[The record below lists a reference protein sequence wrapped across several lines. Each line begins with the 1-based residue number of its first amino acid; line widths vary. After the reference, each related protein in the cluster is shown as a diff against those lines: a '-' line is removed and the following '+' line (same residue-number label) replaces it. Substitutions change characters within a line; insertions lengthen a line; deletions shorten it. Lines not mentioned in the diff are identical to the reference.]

1 MLRKWKTL
9 GAAAVVAA
17 GLMLNSASALE
28 KKVSS
33 AEQWGLKPN
42 AVELKSIGPMAF
54 GPDGVLIVSDPQ
66 TATLYA
72 ISTEDAGG
80 DPGKAAY
87 NMADVTKQLA
97 DALGGTPEQI
107 MIKELIVNPE
117 TGNLFLGVSSG
128 DKKNALVK
136 IDNTGKVTKVA
147 LDKVASAKVEL
158 PNPPEDKEIEANGRK
173 RNRRLESIT
182 DLAYS
187 EGKVLVSGVVN
198 AAESSTVRE
207 IAFPFA
213 AADTGTPVEIYHA
226 AHGKTENNAAIRTF
240 VPFKVNGEATILAGF
255 TCTPLVSFPVAE
267 LTKGKKTKGT
277 TVAELGNR
285 NTPLDMFLY
294 EKNGQTFLL
303 MSNSA
308 RGVMKIPTKGINEKA
323 GLTEPVKGG
332 GTAGHEFEAITSWQ
346 GVQQMDKLGTSQAV
360 LLVKNGDA
368 PAELKTVELP

>member
-1 MLRKWKTL
+1 MLRICKSL
-9 GAAAVVAA
+9 GVAAVVAA
-17 GLMLNSASALE
+17 GLSLNSASALE

-33 AEQWGLKPN
+33 AEQWGLKP
-42 AVELKSIGPMAF
+42 AAIELKSIGPMAF

-87 NMADVTKQLA
+87 NIADVSKQLA
-97 DALGGTPEQI
+97 GALGGSPEQI

-117 TGNLFLGVSSG
+117 TGNLFLGVSTA

-136 IDNTGKVTKVA
+136 IDNTGKISKVP

-158 PNPPEDKEIEANGRK
+158 PNPPEDKEITTGGRS

-198 AAESSTVRE
+198 AADSSTVRE
-207 IAFPFA
+207 IAFPFT

-226 AHGKTENNAAIRTF
+226 AHGSL
-240 VPFKVNGEATILAGF
+240 GE
-255 TCTPLVSFPVAE
+255 
-267 LTKGKKTKGT
+267 
-277 TVAELGNR
+277 
-285 NTPLDMFLY
+285 
-294 EKNGQTFLL
+294 
-303 MSNSA
+303 
-308 RGVMKIPTKGINEKA
+308 
-323 GLTEPVKGG
+323 
-332 GTAGHEFEAITSWQ
+332 
-346 GVQQMDKLGTSQAV
+346 
-360 LLVKNGDA
+360 
-368 PAELKTVELP
+368 

>member
-1 MLRKWKTL
+1 MLRSWKSLST
-9 GAAAVVAA
+9 AAILTASLAINANAA
-17 GLMLNSASALE
+17 E
-28 KKVSS
+28 KKASS
-33 AEQWGLKPN
+33 AEQWGLKANP
-42 AVELKSIGPMAF
+42 VELKSIGPMAF

-66 TATLYA
+66 AATVYA

-87 NMADVTKQLA
+87 NMADVAKQLA
-97 DALGGTPEQI
+97 GALGGTPDQI

-128 DKKNALVK
+128 DKKNGLVK
-136 IDNTGKVTKVA
+136 IDNTGKITKIA

-158 PNPPEDKEIEANGRK
+158 PNPPEDKEITTGGRS
-173 RNRRLESIT
+173 RNRRMESIT

-187 EGKVLVSGVVN
+187 EGKVLVSGMVN
-198 AAESSTVRE
+198 ATDASTVRE

-226 AHGKTENNAAIRTF
+226 AHGRSENNAAIRTF

-255 TCTPLVSFPVAE
+255 TCTPLVKFPVAE

-294 EKNGQTFLL
+294 EKNGQSYLL
-303 MSNSA
+303 MANSA
-308 RGVMKIPTKGINEKA
+308 RGVMKIPTKGINEQA

-332 GTAGHEFEAITSWQ
+332 GTAGSEFEAITSWQ
-346 GVQQMDKLGTSQAV
+346 GVQQMDKLGTNQAV
-360 LLVKNGDA
+360 LLVKNGDS
-368 PAELKTVELP
+368 PLEIKTVELP